1 MQVSKIN
8 STNFYGAKNSQAV
21 KKAIKPVV
29 EEMNAAERAA
39 KSSGYFYYGNPVE
52 TVKNVKPANVA
63 DLYVKETEQIVTEKP
78 TVMQYGFV
86 TDSMIS

>member
-29 EEMNAAERAA
+29 EEMNAAEKVA
-39 KSSGYFYYGNPVE
+39 KPVYFYYGNPVE
-52 TVKNVKPANVA
+52 SVKPVKIDNVA